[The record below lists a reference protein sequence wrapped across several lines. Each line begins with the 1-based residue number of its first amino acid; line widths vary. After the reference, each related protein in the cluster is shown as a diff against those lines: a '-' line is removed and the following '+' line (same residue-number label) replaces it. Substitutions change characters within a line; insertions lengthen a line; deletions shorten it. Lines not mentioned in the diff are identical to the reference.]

1 MVTKKL
7 YLIVLLLLIIGCNK
21 SENIDCENP
30 DYSNCNTTEPKDGML
45 RIIVTKLT
53 PTSEVPL
60 TLYQGKFGSPEK
72 LIFNDTISVVDTS
85 FLLPLNYDYYAI
97 AKYLSNG
104 KTIYA
109 VDGDFFQKYSNTE
122 CDSVC
127 WSIKGDEIDVRL
139 KN

>member
-1 MVTKKL
+1 MVTHKI
-7 YLIVLLLLIIGCNK
+7 YFIVFLILLLGCNK

-30 DYSNCNTTEPKDGML
+30 DYSNCNTTEPNEGMM
-45 RIIVTKLT
+45 RVIVTKQN
-53 PTSEVPL
+53 PNSEVPL

-72 LIFNDTISVVDTS
+72 TVFDGVIGVVDTS

-97 AKYLSNG
+97 AKYISNG

-127 WSIKGDEIDVRL
+127 WSIKGNEIDVRL
-139 KN
+139 KY